1 MSVMRLFSLVFVLV
15 ASLVHS
21 GEAQP
26 FRESKK
32 PSEASGV
39 KEETGKEVTG
49 VGAVS
54 NDVPHDIEGE
64 DEDPE
69 EVGVV
74 FEELDPTHKSTE
86 DEDEDEKEKSGWH
99 AKPWGAGR

>member
-69 EVGVV
+69 QVGVV

-86 DEDEDEKEKSGWH
+86 DEDEDQKEKSGW
-99 AKPWGAGR
+99 PRPFPR

>member
-21 GEAQP
+21 EEVQHLREA
-26 FRESKK
+26 EKL
-32 PSEASGV
+32 SEASGV
-39 KEETGKEVTG
+39 KEETGKEVTA